1 MPKPEEVLSRGLQSL
16 AKADHIKFITKSA
29 RLEYHCGSPEQGRTL
44 FEGIVTNYPK
54 RSDVWSVYFDC
65 EIKYSLPKAVRV
77 LFERCIAME
86 DLPLNKIKFF
96 YKRYMDYESKYG
108 TAKRVEQIKQK
119 AVNFVNRLP
128 GQEEEEN

>member
-1 MPKPEEVLSRGLQSL
+1 
-16 AKADHIKFITKSA
+16 
-29 RLEYHCGSPEQGRTL
+29 
-44 FEGIVTNYPK
+44 
-54 RSDVWSVYFDC
+54 
-65 EIKYSLPKAVRV
+65 
-77 LFERCIAME
+77 ME